1 MPQILCPVCGG
12 VLTQNE
18 KSYTCPEGHSFDR
31 AKSGYVNLLI
41 SHQSG
46 SQHGDDKEMVRSRR
60 DFLEGGYYEPLRQEI
75 CKTVLEKSTGD
86 TVSLLD
92 SGCGECWYTAE
103 VEKTLLDAGKN
114 PDIVGIDISKDALK
128 MGDKRGKNLSL
139 AVASAYRL
147 PVGDESCDIILNVF
161 APFAGE
167 EYRRCLKKGG
177 YLIHVSPDE
186 GHLWELKK
194 AVYEKPYLN
203 DALPPQQEG
212 LELSEE
218 KELKYRIS
226 IKNPAHIKALFMMTP
241 YAHKTSPKDIARLDE
256 LNALDVAVEF
266 VIRLYKKL

>member
-18 KSYTCPEGHSFDR
+18 KSYTCQNGHSFDR

-46 SQHGDDKEMVRSRR
+46 SQHGDDREMVRSRR
-60 DFLEGGYYEPLRQEI
+60 AFLEGGYYEPLRAEI
-75 CKTVLEKSTGD
+75 CRTVLENSGD

-103 VEKTLLDAGKN
+103 IEKTLLDAGKN
-114 PDIVGIDISKDALK
+114 ADIVGIDISKDALK
-128 MGDKRGKNLSL
+128 MGDKRGKNLCL

-147 PVGDESCDIILNVF
+147 PVGEESCDIILNVF

-167 EYRRCLKKGG
+167 EYLRTLKKGG
-177 YLIHVSPDE
+177 ILIHVSPDE

-203 DALPPQQEG
+203 DAPAPVQEG
-212 LELSEE
+212 LELYQE
-218 KELKYRIS
+218 KKLKYRID
-226 IKNPAHIKALFMMTP
+226 IENKEHIKALFMMTP
-241 YAHKTSPKDIARLDE
+241 YAHKTSPKDIARLDNLQS
-256 LNALDVAVEF
+256 LNVAVEF

>member
-12 VLTQNE
+12 VLTQKE
-18 KSYTCPEGHSFDR
+18 KSYICPKGHSFDR

-46 SQHGDDKEMVRSRR
+46 SQHGDDREMVRSRR
-60 DFLEGGYYEPLRQEI
+60 DFLEGGYYEPLRAEI
-75 CKTVLEKSTGD
+75 CQTVLQNSGD
-86 TVSLLD
+86 AVSLLD

-103 VEKTLLDAGKN
+103 IEKTLLDAGRIS
-114 PDIVGIDISKDALK
+114 DIVGIDISKDALK
-128 MGDKRGKNLSL
+128 MGDKRGKNLRL

-147 PVGDESCDIILNVF
+147 PVDDESCDIILNVF

-167 EYRRCLKKGG
+167 EYLRTLKKGG
-177 YLIHVSPDE
+177 VLIHVSPDE

-203 DALPPQQEG
+203 DAPAPVQDGLTMYQEKK
-212 LELSEE
+212 LR
-218 KELKYRIS
+218 YRID
-226 IKNPAHIKALFMMTP
+226 IENKEHIKALFMMTP
-241 YAHKTSPKDIARLDE
+241 YAHKTSLKDIARLDE
-256 LNALDVAVEF
+256 LERLNVAVEF

>member
-18 KSYTCPEGHSFDR
+18 KSYSCSQGHSFDR

-46 SQHGDDKEMVRSRR
+46 SQHGDDREMVRSRR
-60 DFLEGGYYEPLRQEI
+60 DFLEGGYYEPLRAEI
-75 CKTVLEKSTGD
+75 CKTVLEQSSGD

-128 MGDKRGKNLSL
+128 MGDRRGKNIRL

-147 PVGDESCDIILNVF
+147 PVGDESCDLILNVF
-161 APFAGE
+161 APFAGG
-167 EYRRCLKKGG
+167 EYLRTLKRGG
-177 YLIHVSPDE
+177 LLIHVSPDE
-186 GHLWELKK
+186 GHLWELKE

-203 DALPPQQEG
+203 DAPAPVQGG

-218 KELKYRIS
+218 KRLKYRID
-226 IKNPAHIKALFMMTP
+226 IENPAHIKALFMMTP
-241 YAHKTSPKDIARLDE
+241 YAHKTSPRDTARLDS
-256 LNALDVAVEF
+256 LSRLDVAVEF
-266 VIRLYKKL
+266 VIRLYKKI

>member
-18 KSYTCPEGHSFDR
+18 KSYVCSKGHSFDR

-46 SQHGDDKEMVRSRR
+46 SQHGDDREMVRSRR
-60 DFLEGGYYEPLRQEI
+60 AFLEGGYYELLRAEI
-75 CKTVLEKSTGD
+75 CKTVLENSGAE
-86 TVSLLD
+86 VSLLD

-103 VEKTLLDAGKN
+103 VEKTLLEAGKTA
-114 PDIVGIDISKDALK
+114 DIVGIDISKDALK
-128 MGDKRGKNLSL
+128 MGDRRGENLRL

-147 PVGDESCDIILNVF
+147 PCGNESCDIILNVF

-167 EYRRCLKKGG
+167 EYLRTLKKGG
-177 YLIHVSPDE
+177 CLIHVSPDE

-194 AVYEKPYLN
+194 AVYDKPYLN
-203 DALPPQQEG
+203 DAPAPAQEG
-212 LELSEE
+212 MTLSEE
-218 KELKYRIS
+218 KKLHYRIE
-226 IKNPAHIKALFMMTP
+226 IDNKEHIKALFMMTP
-241 YAHKTSPKDIARLDE
+241 YAHKTSQGDIARLDSLE
-256 LNALDVAVEF
+256 HLEVAVEF

>member
-18 KSYTCPEGHSFDR
+18 KSYTCQNGHSFDR

-46 SQHGDDKEMVRSRR
+46 SQHGDDREMVRSRR
-60 DFLEGGYYEPLRQEI
+60 DFLEGGYYEPLRAEI
-75 CKTVLEKSTGD
+75 CRTVLENTGD

-103 VEKTLLDAGKN
+103 IEKTLLDAGKN
-114 PDIVGIDISKDALK
+114 ADIVGIDISKDALK
-128 MGDKRGKNLSL
+128 MGDKRGKNLRL

-147 PVGDESCDIILNVF
+147 PVGEESCDIILNVF

-167 EYRRCLKKGG
+167 EYLRTLKKGG
-177 YLIHVSPDE
+177 ILIHVSPDE

-203 DALPPQQEG
+203 DAPAPVQEG
-212 LELSEE
+212 LELYQER
-218 KELKYRIS
+218 KLKYRID
-226 IKNPAHIKALFMMTP
+226 IENKEHIKALFMMTP
-241 YAHKTSPKDIARLDE
+241 YAHKTSPKDIARLDNLQS
-256 LNALDVAVEF
+256 LNVAVEF